1 MIELFFLWF
10 ALAMDSFAVSIWL
23 WVKNK
28 KAHFLLI
35 IKIALF
41 FWIFQWIM
49 PLLWHFLSVWIGWYI
64 ETIDHWIA
72 FLLLWCIW
80 GKMLYE
86 SFQGDEE
93 NEKNEENQKMSNKM
107 LLLLAIATSIDAM
120 AAWFTLNL
128 LTINPYISVISIWI
142 ITFIL
147 CILWVMIGKK
157 WWEFLESKAEIL
169 WWTIL
174 IILWIKILLQH
185 TM

>member
-28 KAHFLLI
+28 KANLLLI

-41 FWIFQWIM
+41 FWVFQGIM
-49 PLLWHFLSVWIGWYI
+49 PLIWYFLNIWIGWFI
-64 ETIDHWIA
+64 ESIDHWIA
-72 FLLLWCIW
+72 FVLLTFIW
-80 GKMLYE
+80 WKMLYE
-86 SFQGDEE
+86 SLKIDEE
-93 NEKNEENQKMSNKM
+93 NEEIKQINNKV

-128 LTINPYISVISIWI
+128 LTINPYISVLFIWI

-147 CILWVMIGKK
+147 CILWVIIGKK
-157 WWEFLESKAEIL
+157 WWDFLEDKAEKLGWI
-169 WWTIL
+169 IL
-174 IILWIKILLQH
+174 ILLWIKILVEH
-185 TM
+185 TIL